1 MRTIM
6 NESRSACIV
15 WVNDNPT
22 LVPGTCLCSVP
33 SFIHSIILLFCMS
46 HSTDTDPQSIN
57 NPTYD
62 DNSRY
67 TIGIMENPVFSE
79 HEKMEEV
86 EHAAAMM
93 AKQKEAEVG

>member
-1 MRTIM
+1 
-6 NESRSACIV
+6 
-15 WVNDNPT
+15 
-22 LVPGTCLCSVP
+22 
-33 SFIHSIILLFCMS
+33 MS
-46 HSTDTDPQSIN
+46 HSDTDPHSIN

-62 DNSRY
+62 DTSRY
-67 TIGIMENPVFSE
+67 AIGITENPVFAE